1 MRIVG
6 APAQTAAYA
15 GDAVRALSVAPVLD
29 DELEEEEAG
38 GKGAAH
44 RAIAA
49 RGSVSGCERDAVPP
63 LTPSSQLL
71 RAVALT
77 NFEEMVPEHVECE
90 SSSGG
95 NGMGK
100 HEEDCIDES
109 SSMGSRCRGR
119 GEAP

>member
-1 MRIVG
+1 MRGQCVWFECSRSHLFSTMDLKRKK
-6 APAQTAAYA
+6 P
-15 GDAVRALSVAPVLD
+15 
-29 DELEEEEAG
+29 EA
-38 GKGAAH
+38 KEPPH
-44 RAIAA
+44 RATAA
-49 RGSVSGCERDAVPP
+49 RGPVSGFERDAVPP
-63 LTPSSQLL
+63 LTSQLSQLL

-77 NFEEMVPEHVECE
+77 NFEQMVPEHVECE